1 MDAADRVMSNKFT
14 KSGYPL
20 GIMVNAEG
28 DRFVDEG
35 EDFRN
40 YTYAK
45 FGREILR
52 QKGGYAFQV
61 YDAKV
66 VPWLREEEY
75 ADGVV
80 EKIVAQT
87 AEELAEKLSHKGL
100 ENQSRLLDTL
110 QDFNAAVSSF
120 TELHPGKVWDPSVKD
135 GLSTGTL
142 LKWPK
147 SNWSQTIEQPPF
159 VAIKVATGITFTFG
173 GLSIDPSTSGVLS
186 NDGKP
191 TTGLFAAGEIVGGL
205 FYS

>member
-1 MDAADRVMSNKFT
+1 MNAGNRLMSNKFT

-20 GIMVNAEG
+20 GIMVNADGE
-28 DRFVDEG
+28 RFVDEG

-66 VPWLREEEY
+66 TPWLREEEY

-80 EKIVAQT
+80 EKVVART
-87 AEELAEKLSHKGL
+87 IEELAEKLSRKGL
-100 ENQSRLLDTL
+100 ENRGRFLNTL
-110 QDFNAAVSSF
+110 QDFNEAVSSF
-120 TELHPGKVWDPSVKD
+120 ARLHPGKAWDPSIKD
-135 GLSTGTL
+135 GLSTGTS
-142 LKWPK
+142 LKLPK
-147 SNWSQTIEQPPF
+147 SNWSQTIGEPPLIA
-159 VAIKVATGITFTFG
+159 VKVTTGITFTFG
-173 GLSIDPSTSGVLS
+173 GLSVDPGTACVIS
-186 NDGKP
+186 DKGKP
-191 TTGLFAAGEIVGGL
+191 MTGLFAAGEIVGGL